1 MTRTAKIAAALM
13 LALAVAAS
21 LACGGTPTAAPEPPT
36 PLPASPAPE
45 PPTPLPATPM
55 PTPTAEPSPT
65 PAPTPTVAPTPSY
78 SSDAAMND
86 IFPGFRRMPTDL
98 AAALAEVVE
107 RGDTSLVPVLVE
119 VLRFMPTRDSLERV
133 GQALRDLTGQQFESL
148 DWDAWVSWLGR
159 NIESYQPPPHYAAW
173 KARVYA
179 DIDPRMAQF
188 ILPAAEFSRIELS
201 EVTWGGVATDGIPD
215 LKNPRALSPDEI
227 DYLSPDDRV
236 FGVSIDGER
245 KAYPLRIVNA
255 HEMVNDTVGGE
266 PISLMW

>member
-1 MTRTAKIAAALM
+1 MTITAKIAAALA

-21 LACGGTPTAAPEPPT
+21 LACGGTPTAAPTPTPEPPT
-36 PLPASPAPE
+36 PLPASPAP
-45 PPTPLPATPM
+45 A
-55 PTPTAEPSPT
+55 PTAEASPT
-65 PAPTPTVAPTPSY
+65 PAPSPTAAPTPSY

-107 RGDTSLVPVLVE
+107 RDDTSLVPVLVE

-159 NIESYQPPPHYAAW
+159 NIEFYQPPPHYAAW

-179 DIDPRMAQF
+179 DIDPRIAQF
-188 ILPAAEFSRIELS
+188 ILPAAEFSRIALS

-236 FGVSIDGER
+236 FGVSINGER